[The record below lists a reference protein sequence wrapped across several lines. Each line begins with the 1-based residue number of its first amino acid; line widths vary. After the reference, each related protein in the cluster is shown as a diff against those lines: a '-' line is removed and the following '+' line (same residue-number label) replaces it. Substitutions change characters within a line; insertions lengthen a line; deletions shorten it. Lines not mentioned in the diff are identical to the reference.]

1 MAKKNSKKEEEMEIA
16 DTESEVIEE
25 IEAFVCPSCGA
36 EVTNDAVTCLGCG
49 VSFDFEDEAE
59 TPEPEGEEAPPEP
72 SEIEDDTPPLP
83 ADSGEDMEPPA
94 EPEEEAP
101 APTEPDI
108 SPAEESAPYVVRDN
122 EVRMAGALKEYS
134 VKRRKRYLFGALS
147 TGLGIIF
154 YVLLWLYTVN
164 QVWVEDTNTIFGL
177 EVILLLVIASV
188 LFIMGM
194 YLILTYPKSSL
205 MDMFATVPRAEPNK
219 ETIAE

>member
-1 MAKKNSKKEEEMEIA
+1 MAKKNSQKADEVDGV

-25 IEAFVCPSCGA
+25 MEAFVCPSCGA
-36 EVTNDAVTCLGCG
+36 EVANDTVTCPGCG
-49 VSFDFEDEAE
+49 AFFDFEDG
-59 TPEPEGEEAPPEP
+59 TDIPEPEEEE
-72 SEIEDDTPPLP
+72 TPPLP
-83 ADSGEDMEPPA
+83 ADNEEEMDAPA

-101 APTEPDI
+101 APTEP
-108 SPAEESAPYVVRDN
+108 SPQPMEEPSPYVVHQN

-134 VKRRKRYLFGALS
+134 AKRRKRYLSGALS

-154 YVLLWLYTVN
+154 FVLLWLYTVN
-164 QVWVEDTNTIFGL
+164 QVWVEDTDTIFGL

-205 MDMFATVPRAEPNK
+205 MDVFATMPRAEPK
-219 ETIAE
+219 